1 MATILLGSDDKYT
14 KNAELAKVLIRL
26 LCAAQNLD
34 AALVQFDRLY
44 SNPSKIGTDNIL
56 LEFDA
61 HVGDCGCQLRAQ
73 MLLSL
78 TEYYRDAK
86 KREWISKAI
95 QVLSGIK
102 KNIVNEYLK
111 NRQLKYNIRLS
122 GSSSSNSM
130 IDILERIGCKPL
142 FAILDQCS
150 SKVDSHDELIVPMTS
165 DHVNK
170 SGKPADTHQTVKGD
184 EWNMS
189 NYRMVARFLSYCRLL
204 SRRKISSLERGDTRI
219 RYRLDPSF
227 AIDETVTQLHRLE
240 IINDTLLSNLTT
252 YSDRPSRKSLM
263 NEVENIQTYITQL
276 TCNWICS
283 LAYKLGLGQP
293 IQQLLKS
300 SIQESKR
307 ELHCIPAYT
316 SILLIRFEWF
326 VRNTPLFLVV
336 RRFCAKGYH
345 NAFYRVSINSDAIRS
360 HMKAVYEDNSHIVDS
375 GNTNWFCLTPVCE
388 DCVCTEDWARQPHV
402 IIITNSI
409 HGTMSEF
416 YIRMGNEH
424 DCRPHNVELCLEYDE
439 FIMNEFNTINF
450 SKVMMHIF
458 SAHDQ
463 YPFNLPNNED
473 HHCFMRKI
481 IDSTLGHKAAIIFD
495 QIVNET
501 YDHRAE
507 CATLGV
513 LNIQHVFAEL
523 PVVIAN
529 QTKQIIQQNEKPVPY
544 GCFWANSTDI
554 TSTSI
559 CKTD

>member
-204 SRRKISSLERGDTRI
+204 SRRKISSLER
-219 RYRLDPSF
+219 
-227 AIDETVTQLHRLE
+227 
-240 IINDTLLSNLTT
+240 
-252 YSDRPSRKSLM
+252 
-263 NEVENIQTYITQL
+263 
-276 TCNWICS
+276 
-283 LAYKLGLGQP
+283 
-293 IQQLLKS
+293 
-300 SIQESKR
+300 
-307 ELHCIPAYT
+307 
-316 SILLIRFEWF
+316 
-326 VRNTPLFLVV
+326 
-336 RRFCAKGYH
+336 GYH